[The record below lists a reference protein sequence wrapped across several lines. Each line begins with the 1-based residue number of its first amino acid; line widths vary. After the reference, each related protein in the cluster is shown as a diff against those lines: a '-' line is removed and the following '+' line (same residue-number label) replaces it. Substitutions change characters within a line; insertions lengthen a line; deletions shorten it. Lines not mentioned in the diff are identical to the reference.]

1 MKPFRNRGWKWLRYM
16 RNILPVAGATGAR
29 VYVLTLAIPPE
40 DHDVGDE
47 EIDSQIPPFDDTTS
61 MDIDPPSASAST
73 NVLLQPATKRPRLDN
88 DEDDSIHVAHHSS
101 SKTSTPPPSIPSD
114 RSASKKSRKT
124 LSEKGKG
131 KARAAS
137 ERSSS
142 TSRRVDKVTPA
153 VAIVE
158 LHGSI
163 KDMTQAIMDASKP
176 PESIE
181 DEAAVRCQEAVR
193 LVQVRDDGLTI
204 TEKAALVVFFGTHNK
219 EVDMYIA
226 LEEDELRQ
234 AVIRQWIGLP

>member
-1 MKPFRNRGWKWLRYM
+1 M
-16 RNILPVAGATGAR
+16 RNILPVPGATGAR
-29 VYVLTLAIPPE
+29 VYVPTLAIPPE

-61 MDIDPPSASAST
+61 MDIDPPSASTST
-73 NVLLQPATKRPRLDN
+73 NVLLQPATQRPCLDK

-101 SKTSTPPPSIPSD
+101 SNPPVTPTPPPSIPSD

-137 ERSSS
+137 ECSSS

-163 KDMTQAIMDASKP
+163 KDHDSGNNGRIKTSR
-176 PESIE
+176 EY
-181 DEAAVRCQEAVR
+181 RR
-193 LVQVRDDGLTI
+193 
-204 TEKAALVVFFGTHNK
+204 
-219 EVDMYIA
+219 
-226 LEEDELRQ
+226 
-234 AVIRQWIGLP
+234 